1 MMSEAILASHE
12 IERFVIDSKHA
23 EFQYEVLL
31 GGMPEGIPSEGPL
44 PLLVVLDGY
53 LMGLTTIET
62 ARLMGAVGE
71 VEPFVIA
78 AVSPAG
84 GFAVGN
90 TRRLLDFSARCDA
103 PEEDPMFQTLLPRFE
118 EMGIDP
124 KDAVGGSD
132 NFRRFLV
139 DELLPEVEKK
149 VSIDRNRL
157 GILGHSAG
165 GSVLLETLLKADT
178 PFSEYII
185 GEAGTFLMFGT
196 EFDLLDKAL
205 ELEAVPA
212 RKAIYADSSD
222 TMDAVGHL
230 FKTDELLERIEK
242 EMGVEMKVDRY
253 QGETHTTMLPLFIK
267 DGLLYLYGT
276 GVKYSDR
283 MGQ

>member
-90 TRRLLDFSARCDA
+90 TRRLLDFLS
-103 PEEDPMFQTLLPRFE
+103 L
-118 EMGIDP
+118 IH
-124 KDAVGGSD
+124 
-132 NFRRFLV
+132 
-139 DELLPEVEKK
+139 
-149 VSIDRNRL
+149 I
-157 GILGHSAG
+157 
-165 GSVLLETLLKADT
+165 
-178 PFSEYII
+178 
-185 GEAGTFLMFGT
+185 
-196 EFDLLDKAL
+196 
-205 ELEAVPA
+205 
-212 RKAIYADSSD
+212 
-222 TMDAVGHL
+222 
-230 FKTDELLERIEK
+230 
-242 EMGVEMKVDRY
+242 
-253 QGETHTTMLPLFIK
+253 
-267 DGLLYLYGT
+267 
-276 GVKYSDR
+276 
-283 MGQ
+283 